1 MIYYPSMPEKP
12 NPSPLG
18 QKTKRPAVRPK
29 PETIIR
35 LDDACRKIF
44 QDTQP
49 EEIARRNDALRVRR
63 MAKAAKPAQ
72 TVVMVAREFSPLGNN
87 PHLKAQVDD
96 ILDAITELGPE
107 EASRRILEA
116 VALPFRVRLMEMS
129 DNYRHQLSEIEER
142 YNANAG

>member
-1 MIYYPSMPEKP
+1 MSYDPSMAEKP
-12 NPSPLG
+12 NPVPPSR
-18 QKTKRPAVRPK
+18 KSCRIAVRPK